1 MNKDRT
7 IKSNMAREGQEEVF
21 DTISRDC
28 REKGFR
34 GSAGFYMAVVEA
46 NKEGV
51 MRLRVNTARMLPVE
65 PWVCTDQVTGEYGT
79 DKLNIT
85 PVKSNSNLYQTIFH
99 QCIAYGLAHLIA
111 NWNTLKVNKD
121 HERMMVDP
129 MFMIVKGLR

>member
-1 MNKDRT
+1 MVMNKDRT

-46 NKEGV
+46 NEEGV
-51 MRLRVNTARMLPVE
+51 MRLRVNTARMMPVE

-85 PVKSNSNLYQTIFH
+85 PVLSNSNLHSTIFPSMH
-99 QCIAYGLAHLIA
+99 SLRPR
-111 NWNTLKVNKD
+111 TLNCQL
-121 HERMMVDP
+121 EY
-129 MFMIVKGLR
+129 VKSKQGS